1 MNTYDWDCKT
11 VDVHPSEGGQTNVIY
26 NVHWRVTAT
35 SDAVD
40 ANDNAFNATNIGTQ
54 TLQFDSEN
62 DFTAFDDLT
71 HATIIEWV
79 KAAMG
84 EEEVN
89 VIQGG
94 LDSQITELQTP
105 TSVTLTVADGEYQKT
120 KKKL

>member
-1 MNTYDWDCKT
+1 MNTYNWDCKT

-105 TSVTLTVADGEYQKT
+105 TSVTLTVADGE
-120 KKKL
+120 